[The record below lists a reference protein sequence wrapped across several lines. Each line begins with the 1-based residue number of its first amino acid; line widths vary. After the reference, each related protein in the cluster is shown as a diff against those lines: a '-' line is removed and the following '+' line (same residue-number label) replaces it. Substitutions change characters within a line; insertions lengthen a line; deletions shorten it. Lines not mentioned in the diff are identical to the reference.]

1 MNILTRL
8 FNKRFF
14 CINNRVQTQPI
25 PDLFVL
31 YQGVCYF
38 KYPIHPKTETFPLP
52 VSFPF
57 STEIMLAAIHEL
69 KKISDDS
76 DNAIICV
83 YKETYCVISQGNS
96 QEPPS
101 CPYLSKEEFIEHMLE
116 HSMLFEEKFTF

>member
-1 MNILTRL
+1 MNILKRL
-8 FNKRFF
+8 FNKNFF
-14 CINNRVQTQPI
+14 CLNNRVQTQSI
-25 PDLFVL
+25 PDLLVL
-31 YQGVCYF
+31 YQGVYYF
-38 KYPIHPKTETFPLP
+38 KHPVLLKTETFLLD

-57 STEIMLAAIHEL
+57 SKDIMLAAIREL

-76 DNAIICV
+76 DNPIICV

-101 CPYLSKEEFIEHMLE
+101 CPYPTKEEFIEHMLE